1 MGNESGYENISM
13 FDKQEEF
20 SANVSQKL
28 EVVKLNYDHVERM
41 TWEELFTGY
50 DTLKAITF
58 SSGINFVYRL
68 LNMFASAVKNVGFRR
83 NLIICDTLSYERCNI

>member
-68 LNMFASAVKNVGFRR
+68 LNMFTSSE
-83 NLIICDTLSYERCNI
+83 IIFGCEEVLSYSLQ